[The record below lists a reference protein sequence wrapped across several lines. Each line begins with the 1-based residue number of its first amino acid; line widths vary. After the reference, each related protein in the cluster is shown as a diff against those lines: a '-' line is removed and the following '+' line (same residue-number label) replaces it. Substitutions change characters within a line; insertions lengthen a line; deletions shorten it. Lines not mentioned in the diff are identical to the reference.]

1 MRGDEDE
8 VNAVRHQA
16 VRPHLHVVLD
26 SLLAEQVKIDGLVA
40 VFEEDWLAP
49 VSALSASGDDESGES
64 CRMEKCIR
72 TTGEYVY
79 RPPIPPRFPRDIY
92 RGHFFW
98 WKGVGVPA

>member
-1 MRGDEDE
+1 MAGAVLDVRPLAWQCAESVGIRGDEDE

-16 VRPHLHVVLD
+16 VRPHLHVTLD

-64 CRMEKCIR
+64 CRMEKCI
-72 TTGEYVY
+72 
-79 RPPIPPRFPRDIY
+79 
-92 RGHFFW
+92 
-98 WKGVGVPA
+98 GVNPWSDTRK